1 MTVEFSSASLTTLLT
16 LLPASTGAV
25 RSLMTFCAAMCT
37 LPLAPITLP
46 TLLSVPPISNLMSP
60 LAWVLPPRLS

>member
-1 MTVEFSSASLTTLLT
+1 MVEFSSASLTTLLM

-25 RSLMTFCAAMCT
+25 RSLTTLCAAMCT

-46 TLLSVPPISNLMSP
+46 TLLSVPPMSNRMSP
-60 LAWVLPPRLS
+60 LAWVLPPWLS